1 VNDREKL
8 AQEVRAWRAK
18 GGFTANAAA
27 KVLGIPKR
35 TFEGIEQGRGFPYP
49 VLLRVAME
57 SKTIRLQAMLDDSA
71 RVEEQPRKPR
81 RRI

>member
-1 VNDREKL
+1 VDENEKL
-8 AQEVRAWRAK
+8 AQEVKAWRAK
-18 GGFTANAAA
+18 GGITAEAAA

-57 SKTIRLQAMLDDSA
+57 SKTLALQAMLEDSP
-71 RVEEQPRKPR
+71 RVER
-81 RRI
+81 RRQKPERSV

>member
-1 VNDREKL
+1 MDETEKL
-8 AQEVRAWRAK
+8 AQEVKAWRAK
-18 GGFTANAAA
+18 GGITAEAAA

-57 SKTIRLQAMLDDSA
+57 SKTLALQAMLEDSP
-71 RVEEQPRKPR
+71 RVER
-81 RRI
+81 RRQKPERSV

>member
-1 VNDREKL
+1 MNDNEKL
-8 AQEVRAWRAK
+8 AREVKAWRAK
-18 GGFTANAAA
+18 GGFTAESAA

-57 SKTIRLQAMLDDSA
+57 SKTLSLQAMLEDCPP
-71 RVEEQPRKPR
+71 VEQRQRKTQR
-81 RRI
+81 EI

>member
-1 VNDREKL
+1 MDENEKL
-8 AQEVRAWRAK
+8 AQEVKAWRAK
-18 GGFTANAAA
+18 GRITAEAAA

-57 SKTIRLQAMLDDSA
+57 SKTLALQAMLEDSP
-71 RVEEQPRKPR
+71 RVER
-81 RRI
+81 RRQKPERSV